1 MISKELKTR
10 LDTFIDAI
18 LAIIITIM
26 VLELPAQS
34 WEHHANITNFF
45 LAVGVYAVS
54 FCFVANIWYQ
64 QATLFSTVDQ
74 IPRRIVLWEFILV
87 FLLSLVPALTRL
99 MSGDVESISVIIYGA
114 IYFLVIVVFR
124 LISRTIVHQQANDKD
139 EMRKIYTSIYGEHNL
154 ENVIMIAA
162 IMILAIFVPKA
173 AYILYIAIPIR
184 SFFTIDNDARELTG
198 IQQMETTGQQD
209 YLRMS
214 HDQQV
219 KFRRLVGEFIR
230 ESRNAQGILK
240 LVEQHGKTSRKQLKQ
255 SLTLIQQ
262 HSDIGLRL
270 FSRQKTHIKMV
281 HPIVRDDREKSMI
294 KGFIAEAES

>member
-230 ESRNAQGILK
+230 ESRNARGNTEI
-240 LVEQHGKTSRKQLKQ
+240 SRTAWENFAKA
-255 SLTLIQQ
+255 
-262 HSDIGLRL
+262 
-270 FSRQKTHIKMV
+270 
-281 HPIVRDDREKSMI
+281 
-294 KGFIAEAES
+294 AEAELNINPTTLGHWFAAFQQAKNTHQNGAPHRQGRPRKVHD

>member
-162 IMILAIFVPKA
+162 IMILAIFVTKA
-173 AYILYIAIPIR
+173 A
-184 SFFTIDNDARELTG
+184 
-198 IQQMETTGQQD
+198 
-209 YLRMS
+209 
-214 HDQQV
+214 
-219 KFRRLVGEFIR
+219 
-230 ESRNAQGILK
+230 
-240 LVEQHGKTSRKQLKQ
+240 
-255 SLTLIQQ
+255 
-262 HSDIGLRL
+262 
-270 FSRQKTHIKMV
+270 
-281 HPIVRDDREKSMI
+281 
-294 KGFIAEAES
+294 